1 MRSNN
6 GVIGISVCC
15 LAIFVLLM
23 ISTLALDISH
33 VSLVKTE
40 LQNAVDAAALGG
52 AKFIDV
58 DSAEAQKLALTIA
71 ARNKADGRFVSRQS
85 GDTKVSVRV
94 VESKQE
100 EPGRITVQATMRIR
114 HVLGPIFGHFTDD
127 VHAIAHAGFTGTAD
141 KMDEGRVFP
150 LAISIDALPA
160 QAGLREFSLQQHQLA
175 DSVSL
180 NMDAQEVTN
189 AAFTTFDQN
198 AFDYNALRTFLRQS
212 IHPPEPE
219 DNRVPA
225 VRVGDIIHLSDG
237 LAGQLELSSP
247 ENMKALEGK
256 IVCFPVFVG
265 YPQQKSDV
273 EVLGFVSGVIES
285 IGFNSGRRV
294 VDTITVKLLKNAQG
308 AHNGR
313 PMETGEDVTDHAL
326 RLLSSTTVKLLPA
339 TRARKNQTNSA
350 TGGP

>member
-141 KMDEGRVFP
+141 KMDE
-150 LAISIDALPA
+150 
-160 QAGLREFSLQQHQLA
+160 
-175 DSVSL
+175 
-180 NMDAQEVTN
+180 
-189 AAFTTFDQN
+189 
-198 AFDYNALRTFLRQS
+198 
-212 IHPPEPE
+212 
-219 DNRVPA
+219 
-225 VRVGDIIHLSDG
+225 
-237 LAGQLELSSP
+237 
-247 ENMKALEGK
+247 
-256 IVCFPVFVG
+256 
-265 YPQQKSDV
+265 
-273 EVLGFVSGVIES
+273 
-285 IGFNSGRRV
+285 
-294 VDTITVKLLKNAQG
+294 
-308 AHNGR
+308 
-313 PMETGEDVTDHAL
+313 
-326 RLLSSTTVKLLPA
+326 
-339 TRARKNQTNSA
+339 
-350 TGGP
+350 